1 MAATQLLSRDDTV
14 VDVEDALDDDGGIG
28 SGGGGNPPPPVR
40 SLATLPHDSSCSQA
54 SRKSRNHLTLH
65 TSHTHRCWRI
75 FCPVAAAVDGGQEA
89 LAAIDDDDDD
99 DEPST
104 MTTTQF
110 LLMLLLFIPV
120 ICAQGG
126 LPAHSRQNSPAFLSF
141 KCYYRPLAS
150 WP

>member
-1 MAATQLLSRDDTV
+1 M
-14 VDVEDALDDDGGIG
+14 EDAQDDDGGG
-28 SGGGGNPPPPVR
+28 GGGGNPPPLLRALP
-40 SLATLPHDSSCSQA
+40 TLPHDSSCSQA

-89 LAAIDDDDDD
+89 LLPREAAIDDDDDD

-104 MTTTQF
+104 MTTTPL

-141 KCYYRPLAS
+141 KCYNRPLAS